1 MPRLLDISRHRN
13 IGIMAHG
20 NTRLDFHPLERAK
33 GITIQAAATSVR
45 WTPSSGLYARQEH
58 VVSLVDTP
66 GHVDFT
72 IEVERSLRVL
82 DGAVAVPVQ
91 VPWRT
96 ESGLVVLDVLTREL
110 IEETAGGREQ
120 WRKPLPAEAREHVE
134 AYRRRVI
141 EILADHDPE
150 VMSAFC
156 TGHDVAAEAL
166 ARAVR
171 TAAAS
176 RSILAVTCGAA
187 LADIGIGPLLDAVVS
202 YLPMR
207 SPQAASCAQP
217 GSPAC
222 GPARPSPILATR
234 SSSIP
239 SASPKRWS
247 RWCSSRGRRT
257 IAIAW
262 APRSRSSWPAIPRCA
277 PTWTPRRGRSCSR
290 AWASSI
296 LPSVAYRESI
306 AREARRAQVRDV
318 TPRVERGL
326 VTITARAPV
335 ATTFDFVPRLRA
347 LSHGRGR
354 ASVQPEGYDVA
365 PGEIVRGLAER

>member
-1 MPRLLDISRHRN
+1 MPRLLDITRHRN
-13 IGIMAHG
+13 IGIMAHVDAGKTTCAERILFLAGRIRAKGEVHDG
-20 NTRLDFHPLERAK
+20 NARLDFHPLERAK
-33 GITIQAAATSVR
+33 GITLQAAATSVR

-82 DGAVAVPVQ
+82 DGAVFVLDGASGVECQSETVYRQAAHHRVPCIAFVNKLDKASADFDACLRDIEEKLDVLAVPVQ
-91 VPWRT
+91 APWRT

-156 TGHDVAAEAL
+156 KGHDVAAEAL
-166 ARAVR
+166 ARAVW
-171 TAAAS
+171 TATAS

-202 YLPMR
+202 HLP
-207 SPQAASCAQP
+207 SPASRADSPSRRLSSSRRTTGWP
-217 GSPAC
+217 GSR
-222 GPARPSPILATR
+222 RPHLP
-234 SSSIP
+234 
-239 SASPKRWS
+239 
-247 RWCSSRGRRT
+247 
-257 IAIAW
+257 
-262 APRSRSSWPAIPRCA
+262 
-277 PTWTPRRGRSCSR
+277 PRRRRRRRRS
-290 AWASSI
+290 
-296 LPSVAYRESI
+296 
-306 AREARRAQVRDV
+306 
-318 TPRVERGL
+318 
-326 VTITARAPV
+326 
-335 ATTFDFVPRLRA
+335 
-347 LSHGRGR
+347 
-354 ASVQPEGYDVA
+354 
-365 PGEIVRGLAER
+365 